1 VGRLLR
7 RVARRLAGPPPRP
20 SAAAAPPPPLPDGA
34 LDCTIARNEHGAY
47 AVPASS
53 AHRPAAQT
61 VLRGDVWERETV
73 DLLRHADPAGDIVH
87 AGTFFGD
94 FLPAIARSRDD
105 GATVWAFEPSSENHR
120 CAQVTVVLNGLH
132 NVVLHHAG
140 LDASSGTGRL
150 AVQSADGLAL
160 GGGSHLVSGAEQAG
174 ATEQV
179 PLLAIDDVVPANRH
193 VAVVQLDVEGHEKAA
208 LLGAVRT
215 IERCRPLLVLESP
228 PDAAWFAEHFAEL
241 GYTVTG
247 RVADNS
253 VLTPA

>member
-1 VGRLLR
+1 VARLLR
-7 RVARRLAGPPPRP
+7 RLARR
-20 SAAAAPPPPLPDGA
+20 AAAQAPASSPGVPRLALPDGV

-53 AHRPAAQT
+53 AHRPAART

-73 DLLRHADPAGDIVH
+73 DLLRRADRAGDVVH

-94 FLPAIARSRDD
+94 FLPAIARSRAD

-120 CAQVTVVLNGLH
+120 CAQITVVLNDLR

-140 LDASSGTGRL
+140 LDAAGGSGRL

-160 GGGSHLVSGAEQAG
+160 GGGSHLVAGEEDVG

-179 PLLAIDDVVPANRH
+179 PLLAIDDVVPADRR

-208 LLGAVRT
+208 LLGAART
-215 IERCRPLLVLESP
+215 IRRCRPLLVLESP
-228 PDAAWFAEHFAEL
+228 PAAAWFAEHLDGL
-241 GYTVTG
+241 GYAVTG
-247 RVADNS
+247 RAADNA
-253 VLTPA
+253 VLSPG